1 LQLKNS
7 EKTQDGTAPVLSDK
21 KVLCAM
27 SGGVDSSV
35 VCALLHEDGY
45 DVSGVMMK
53 LYENEDIGEDIMKS
67 CCSLAG
73 QTDAEAVAQLLD
85 VPFYVCNYTREFREQ
100 VMDHFASEYARGAT
114 PNPCL
119 ECNRFL
125 KFGALFDRADK
136 LRCRYIATG
145 HYARLSFNEKSG
157 LYELRRARDEHK
169 DQTYALYFL
178 GQKELSRLLF
188 PLGDYLKSETR
199 AMANKF
205 HLPNAQKHDSQD
217 ICFVPSGDYRDFLR
231 QYTDFEDKPG
241 DFVAQDTREV
251 LGEHTGYRNY
261 TLGQRRGLGVS
272 AASRLYVTGIDPEEN
287 VVALGDNADLL
298 CGYCETEDC
307 HIVAGSESFTPGEY
321 QVCVRY
327 NGKQVPADVTA
338 LGGRLQIRFRQP
350 QRAVTLGQHAVL
362 YQGDR
367 VIGGGRIASAG
378 RAQI

>member
-1 LQLKNS
+1 LQLKDS
-7 EKTQDGTAPVLSDK
+7 EKTQGGQVPPLFDK

-35 VCALLHEDGY
+35 VCALLQDGGY

-53 LYENEDIGEDIMKS
+53 LYENEDVGEDILKS

-85 VPFYVCNYTREFREQ
+85 VPFYVYNYTREFRES
-100 VMDHFASEYARGAT
+100 VMDHFAAEYARGAT

-119 ECNRFL
+119 ECNRHL

-145 HYARLSFNEKSG
+145 HYARLSFNGKTG
-157 LYELRRARDEHK
+157 LYELRRARDTQK

-199 AMANKF
+199 AMADKF
-205 HLPNAQKHDSQD
+205 GLPNAQKRDSQD
-217 ICFVPSGDYRDFLR
+217 ICFVTSGDYRDFLR

-241 DFVAQDTREV
+241 DFVAQSTREV
-251 LGEHTGYRNY
+251 LGRHTGYRNY

-287 VVALGDNADLL
+287 AVSLGDNSDLL
-298 CGYCETEDC
+298 CNYCETEDC
-307 HIVAGSESFTPGEY
+307 HIVAGEESFISGEY

-327 NGKQVPADVTA
+327 NGRQTAADVKA
-338 LGGRLQIRFRQP
+338 DGGRLQIRFRQP
-350 QRAVTLGQHAVL
+350 QRAVTPGQHAVM
-362 YQGDR
+362 YSGDL
-367 VIGGGRIASAG
+367 VIGGGRIAA
-378 RAQI
+378 AEKA